1 MIADFSESNFW
12 QTTASMPAGTAG
24 DLPARTDVAVIGA
37 GYTGLSAARTLAK
50 RGVKV
55 AVIEANSIGWGASS
69 RNGGM
74 VLTGMKLTAETL
86 AKRYGIE
93 LTRRMYAD
101 SLASIDLVEQ
111 IVREENI
118 DCNFSRCGHLEVACK
133 QSHFDSYAR
142 SAEVIAKEFNH
153 QLRIVP
159 RKDLSAEIGSSIY
172 FGGMVDES
180 SAGLNP
186 ARYVAGLARAA
197 LQSGASI
204 YEGAQLQKIARSLQ
218 NGASGFEITTTRGD
232 ISAPEVLVATSGY
245 TSSATPVLKK
255 KIIPIGSYIIATE
268 QLPESLAKEL
278 SPHNRMIYDSKYYLY
293 YYRLTPD
300 NRMLF
305 GGRAA
310 FFPET
315 KNTIRHSV
323 EILRRGMV
331 EVYPQLHDAKIAH
344 AWGGTVDFCFDTMP
358 HAGQIDGI
366 HYALGYAGHGVA
378 MATYLGARMAEKICG
393 SSDEIPYAAI
403 PFPGAPLGLYNGTP
417 WFLPFAG
424 AYYKVLDWIS

>member
-1 MIADFSESNFW
+1 MTADFSESNFW
-12 QTTASMPAGTAG
+12 QTTASMPAATEG
-24 DLPARTDVAVIGA
+24 DLPAHADTLVIGA
-37 GYTGLSAARTLAK
+37 GYTGLSTARTLAK

-55 AVIEANSIGWGASS
+55 AVLEANSIGWGASS

-74 VLTGMKLTAETL
+74 VLTGMKLSAETL
-86 AKRYGIE
+86 AKRYGME

-133 QSHFDSYAR
+133 QSHFDLYAR

-159 RKDLSAEIGSSIY
+159 RKDLSGEIGSSIY
-172 FGGMVDES
+172 FGGLVDES

-197 LQSGASI
+197 LKTGASI
-204 YEGAQLQKIARSLQ
+204 YESARVQKIAHGLQ
-218 NGASGFEITTTRGD
+218 NGARGFEIKTTRGD
-232 ISAPEVLVATSGY
+232 ISARDVLVATSGY
-245 TSSATPVLKK
+245 TSSATPALQK
-255 KIIPIGSYIIATE
+255 KIIPIGSYIIVTE
-268 QLPESLAKEL
+268 QLPESLAEEL

-315 KNTIRHSV
+315 KNTIRRSV

-358 HAGQIDGI
+358 HAGQVDGI

-393 SSDEIPYAAI
+393 SSDEIPYATI

>member
-1 MIADFSESNFW
+1 MTADFSESNFW
-12 QTTASMPAGTAG
+12 QTTASMPAATPG
-24 DLPARTDVAVIGA
+24 DVPARADVAVIGA

-55 AVIEANSIGWGASS
+55 AVLEANSIGWGASS

-74 VLTGMKLTAETL
+74 VLTGMKLSAETL
-86 AKRYGIE
+86 AKRYGME

-153 QLRIVP
+153 QLRIVS
-159 RKDLSAEIGSSIY
+159 RKDLFGEIGSSIY
-172 FGGMVDES
+172 FGGLVDES

-197 LQSGASI
+197 LKTGASI
-204 YEGAQLQKIARSLQ
+204 YESARVQKITRSLQ

-232 ISAPEVLVATSGY
+232 ISARDVLVATSGY
-245 TSSATPVLKK
+245 TSSATPALQK
-255 KIIPIGSYIIATE
+255 KIIPIGSYIIVTE
-268 QLPESLAKEL
+268 QLPESLAEEL

-315 KNTIRHSV
+315 KNTIRRSV

-393 SSDEIPYAAI
+393 SSDEIPYATI